1 MDVVWIKR
9 DVLLF
14 CSLLLLFW
22 VPRDP
27 GKVNNICNVYGV
39 AITITPSA
47 IIAYMES
54 VWGRKRREKKVVFFL
69 MSIIMHFEVI

>member
-1 MDVVWIKR
+1 M
-9 DVLLF
+9 
-14 CSLLLLFW
+14 LLFW

-27 GKVNNICNVYGV
+27 GEVNNICNVYRV

-54 VWGRKRREKKVVFFL
+54 AWGRKRREKKVVFLKNVYNHAF
-69 MSIIMHFEVI
+69 FEVT